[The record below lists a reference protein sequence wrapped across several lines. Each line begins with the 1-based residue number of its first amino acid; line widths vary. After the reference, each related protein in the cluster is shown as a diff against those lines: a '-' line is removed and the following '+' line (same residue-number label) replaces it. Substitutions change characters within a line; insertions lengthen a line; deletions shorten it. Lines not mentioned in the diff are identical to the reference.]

1 MENIIQD
8 VKITKYINSNPPEYI
23 KDDKQKKTPSPSPA
37 TATALATSTSTHSPE
52 IEEYLMMITFH
63 NIVYITTIT
72 VENFK
77 SSLFDLTMLE
87 TLIYNC
93 NHNQQVGD
101 VKCNMKISE
110 TDNPKALN
118 ILLLFTRDVKP
129 MKTINEIHSFTLQI
143 KPMNYDDKICVSMA
157 NLRSEINFTTIKPTT
172 KIHIYEI
179 AKMSIEPVCH
189 RLLITSSNLYLP
201 LLNYNCNR
209 YGINK
214 SNYLYTITSDNDAL
228 TQQVFNTDANYKT
241 VISKTN
247 LELLELF
254 DDKIKTFVNYKTDFS
269 VYKKFTEYIFE
280 TYFIIND
287 KEKKTYRFLH
297 NKLIKKLLQLETH
310 FIDNIIINDNKI
322 ITFVDTT
329 KKSNNRN
336 ITYYT
341 NLEEFM
347 IEREQFKTYNILFQ
361 CQQGYLIE
369 ELN

>member
-1 MENIIQD
+1 MENIIQG
-8 VKITKYINSNPPEYI
+8 VNITKYINSNPPEYI
-23 KDDKQKKTPSPSPA
+23 KDDKQKKSPA
-37 TATALATSTSTHSPE
+37 PPPASATAQAHSPE

-129 MKTINEIHSFTLQI
+129 MKTINEMHSFTLHI

-172 KIHIYEI
+172 KIYTYEI
-179 AKMSIEPVCH
+179 VKISSITELNC

-201 LLNYNCNR
+201 LLSYHHNSYVNNP
-209 YGINK
+209 IN
-214 SNYLYTITSDNDAL
+214 LYTITSDNAL
-228 TQQVFNTDANYKT
+228 TEQVFNTDVNYKKE
-241 VISKTN
+241 INKTN
-247 LELLELF
+247 LELSDLF
-254 DDKIKTFVNYKTDFS
+254 DDKIKKFVNYKTDYA

-280 TYFIIND
+280 KYFLQID
-287 KEKKTYRFLH
+287 KEKKTYRFLY
-297 NKLIKKLLQLETH
+297 NKLIKKLLQLDTH

-336 ITYYT
+336 IKYYA

-347 IEREQFKTYNILFQ
+347 IEREQFKTYSMLFQ
-361 CQQGYLIE
+361 CQHGYLFE
-369 ELN
+369 EFK

>member
-1 MENIIQD
+1 MENIIQG
-8 VKITKYINSNPPEYI
+8 VNITKYINSNPPEYI
-23 KDDKQKKTPSPSPA
+23 KDDKQKKSPA
-37 TATALATSTSTHSPE
+37 PPPASATAQAHSPE

-129 MKTINEIHSFTLQI
+129 MKTINEMHSFTLHI

-172 KIHIYEI
+172 KIYTYEI
-179 AKMSIEPVCH
+179 VKMSSEPVCG

-201 LLNYNCNR
+201 LLNYVH
-209 YGINK
+209 
-214 SNYLYTITSDNDAL
+214 SDTSKYYKDAD
-228 TQQVFNTDANYKT
+228 TTFTEQVFNTDAKYKT

-254 DDKIKTFVNYKTDFS
+254 DDKIKTFVNYKTDYA

-287 KEKKTYRFLH
+287 TEKKTYRFLY
-297 NKLIKKLLQLETH
+297 NKLIKKLLQLDTH

-336 ITYYT
+336 IKYYA

-347 IEREQFKTYNILFQ
+347 IEREQFKTYSMLFQ
-361 CQQGYLIE
+361 CQQGYLFE
-369 ELN
+369 EFK

>member
-8 VKITKYINSNPPEYI
+8 VNITKYINSNPPEYI
-23 KDDKQKKTPSPSPA
+23 KDDKQKKSPA
-37 TATALATSTSTHSPE
+37 TAPPPASATAHAHSPE

-129 MKTINEIHSFTLQI
+129 MKTINEQHSFTLHI

-172 KIHIYEI
+172 KIYTYEI
-179 AKMSIEPVCH
+179 VKMSSEPVCH

-201 LLNYNCNR
+201 LLNY
-209 YGINK
+209 IHSVT
-214 SNYLYTITSDNDAL
+214 SNHYKVADTSFSEQD
-228 TQQVFNTDANYKT
+228 FNTNATYKT

-254 DDKIKTFVNYKTDFS
+254 DDKIKTFVNYKTDYA

-280 TYFIIND
+280 TYFIQINKEND
-287 KEKKTYRFLH
+287 KYKKTYRFLY
-297 NKLIKKLLQLETH
+297 NKLIKKLLQLDTH

-336 ITYYT
+336 IKYYA

-347 IEREQFKTYNILFQ
+347 IEREQFKTYSMLFQ
-361 CQQGYLIE
+361 CQQGYLFE
-369 ELN
+369 EFK

>member
-1 MENIIQD
+1 MENIIQG
-8 VKITKYINSNPPEYI
+8 VNITKYINSNPPEYI
-23 KDDKQKKTPSPSPA
+23 KDDKQKKSPA
-37 TATALATSTSTHSPE
+37 PPPASATAQAHSPE

-129 MKTINEIHSFTLQI
+129 MKTINEMNSFTLNI

-172 KIHIYEI
+172 KIYTYEI
-179 AKMSIEPVCH
+179 VKMSSEPVCG

-201 LLNYNCNR
+201 LLNYVH
-209 YGINK
+209 
-214 SNYLYTITSDNDAL
+214 SDTSKYYKDAD
-228 TQQVFNTDANYKT
+228 TTFTEQVFNTDAKYKT

-254 DDKIKTFVNYKTDFS
+254 DDKIKTFVNYKTDYA

-287 KEKKTYRFLH
+287 TEKKTYRFLY
-297 NKLIKKLLQLETH
+297 NKLIKKLLQLDTH

-336 ITYYT
+336 IKYYA

-347 IEREQFKTYNILFQ
+347 IEREQFKTYSMLFQ
-361 CQQGYLIE
+361 CQQGYLFE

>member
-23 KDDKQKKTPSPSPA
+23 KDDKQKNSPAPA
-37 TATALATSTSTHSPE
+37 TAPAPALATAQAHSPE

-172 KIHIYEI
+172 KIHTYEI
-179 AKMSIEPVCH
+179 AKISSITELNS

-201 LLNYNCNR
+201 LLNYVHPDTF
-209 YGINK
+209 
-214 SNYLYTITSDNDAL
+214 NYYMDDYL
-228 TQQVFNTDANYKT
+228 TEQVFNTDVKYKT

-254 DDKIKTFVNYKTDFS
+254 DDKIKTFVNYKTDFA

>member
-1 MENIIQD
+1 
-8 VKITKYINSNPPEYI
+8 
-23 KDDKQKKTPSPSPA
+23 
-37 TATALATSTSTHSPE
+37 
-52 IEEYLMMITFH
+52 MMITFH

-77 SSLFDLTMLE
+77 SSLFDLTILE

-93 NHNQQVGD
+93 NHNPQVGD

-129 MKTINEIHSFTLQI
+129 MKTINEMHSFTLHI

-172 KIHIYEI
+172 KIYTYEI
-179 AKMSIEPVCH
+179 VKMSSEPVCG

-201 LLNYNCNR
+201 LLNYVH
-209 YGINK
+209 
-214 SNYLYTITSDNDAL
+214 SDTSKYYKDAD
-228 TQQVFNTDANYKT
+228 TTFTEQVFNTDAKYKT

-254 DDKIKTFVNYKTDFS
+254 DDKIKTFVNYKTDYA

-280 TYFIIND
+280 TYFIQINKEND
-287 KEKKTYRFLH
+287 KYKKTYRFLY
-297 NKLIKKLLQLETH
+297 NKLIKKLLQLDTH

-329 KKSNNRN
+329 KQSNNIN
-336 ITYYT
+336 IKYYA

-347 IEREQFKTYNILFQ
+347 IEREQFKTYSMLFQ
-361 CQQGYLIE
+361 CQQGYLFE
-369 ELN
+369 EFK

>member
-1 MENIIQD
+1 MEHTIQY
-8 VKITKYINSNPPEYI
+8 VKITKYINANPPEYI
-23 KDDKQKKTPSPSPA
+23 KDDKQKKSPA
-37 TATALATSTSTHSPE
+37 PPPASATAQAHSPE

-110 TDNPKALN
+110 TDNPKTLN

-129 MKTINEIHSFTLQI
+129 MKTINEMHSFTLHI

-172 KIHIYEI
+172 KIYTYEI
-179 AKMSIEPVCH
+179 VKMSSITELNY
-189 RLLITSSNLYLP
+189 RLIITSSNLYLP
-201 LLNYNCNR
+201 LLNYYHSSNTS
-209 YGINK
+209 
-214 SNYLYTITSDNDAL
+214 SNYYMDDHL
-228 TQQVFNTDANYKT
+228 TEQVFNTNPNYKT
-241 VISKTN
+241 AINKTN
-247 LELLELF
+247 LELSDLF
-254 DDKIKTFVNYKTDFS
+254 DDKIKKFVNYKTDYA

-280 TYFIIND
+280 KYFLQID
-287 KEKKTYRFLH
+287 KEKKTYRFLY
-297 NKLIKKLLQLETH
+297 NKLIKKLLQLDTH

-336 ITYYT
+336 IKYYA

-347 IEREQFKTYNILFQ
+347 IEREQFKTYSMLFQ
-361 CQQGYLIE
+361 CQQGYLFE

>member
-1 MENIIQD
+1 MENIIQG
-8 VKITKYINSNPPEYI
+8 VNITKYINSNPPEYI
-23 KDDKQKKTPSPSPA
+23 KDDKQKKSPA
-37 TATALATSTSTHSPE
+37 PPPASATAQAHSPE

-129 MKTINEIHSFTLQI
+129 MKTINEMHSFTLHI

-172 KIHIYEI
+172 KIYTYEI
-179 AKMSIEPVCH
+179 VKMSSEPVCG

-201 LLNYNCNR
+201 LLNYVH
-209 YGINK
+209 
-214 SNYLYTITSDNDAL
+214 SDTSKYYKDAD
-228 TQQVFNTDANYKT
+228 TTFTEQVFNTDAKYKT

-254 DDKIKTFVNYKTDFS
+254 DDKIKTFVNYKTDYA

-287 KEKKTYRFLH
+287 TEKKTYRFLY
-297 NKLIKKLLQLETH
+297 NKLIKKLLQLDTH

-329 KKSNNRN
+329 KQSNNRN
-336 ITYYT
+336 IKYYA

-347 IEREQFKTYNILFQ
+347 IEREQFKTYSMLFQ
-361 CQQGYLIE
+361 CQQGYLFE
-369 ELN
+369 EFK

>member
-1 MENIIQD
+1 MANIIQG

-23 KDDKQKKTPSPSPA
+23 KDDKQKKSPA
-37 TATALATSTSTHSPE
+37 PPPSLATAQAHSPE

-129 MKTINEIHSFTLQI
+129 MKTINEKHSFTLHI

-172 KIHIYEI
+172 KIYTYEI
-179 AKMSIEPVCH
+179 VKMSIIEQHCY
-189 RLLITSSNLYLP
+189 RLIITSSNLYLP
-201 LLNYNCNR
+201 LLNYYYSPNTS
-209 YGINK
+209 
-214 SNYLYTITSDNDAL
+214 SNYYMDDHL
-228 TQQVFNTDANYKT
+228 TEQVFNTNPNYKT
-241 VISKTN
+241 AINKTN

-254 DDKIKTFVNYKTDFS
+254 DDKIKTFVNYKTDYA

-280 TYFIIND
+280 TYFIQINKEND
-287 KEKKTYRFLH
+287 KYKKTYRFLY
-297 NKLIKKLLQLETH
+297 NKLIKKLLQLDTH

-336 ITYYT
+336 IKYYA

-347 IEREQFKTYNILFQ
+347 IEREQFKTYSMLFQ
-361 CQQGYLIE
+361 CQQGYLFE
-369 ELN
+369 EFK

>member
-1 MENIIQD
+1 MENIIQG
-8 VKITKYINSNPPEYI
+8 VNITKYINSNPPEYI
-23 KDDKQKKTPSPSPA
+23 KDDKQKKSPT
-37 TATALATSTSTHSPE
+37 TAPPPALATAHAHSPE

-129 MKTINEIHSFTLQI
+129 MKTINEMHSFTLHI

-172 KIHIYEI
+172 KIYTYEI
-179 AKMSIEPVCH
+179 VKMSNEPLCN

-201 LLNYNCNR
+201 LLNYHSHSI
-209 YGINK
+209 Y
-214 SNYLYTITSDNDAL
+214 SMDTSF
-228 TQQVFNTDANYKT
+228 TEQVFNTDAKYKT

-254 DDKIKTFVNYKTDFS
+254 DDKIKTFVNYKTDFA

-280 TYFIIND
+280 TYFRIID
-287 KEKKTYRFLH
+287 KEKKTYRFLY
-297 NKLIKKLLQLETH
+297 NKLIKKLLQLDTH

-336 ITYYT
+336 IKYYA

-347 IEREQFKTYNILFQ
+347 IEREQFKTYSMLFQ
-361 CQQGYLIE
+361 CQQGYLFE
-369 ELN
+369 EFK

>member
-1 MENIIQD
+1 
-8 VKITKYINSNPPEYI
+8 
-23 KDDKQKKTPSPSPA
+23 
-37 TATALATSTSTHSPE
+37 
-52 IEEYLMMITFH
+52 
-63 NIVYITTIT
+63 
-72 VENFK
+72 
-77 SSLFDLTMLE
+77 
-87 TLIYNC
+87 
-93 NHNQQVGD
+93 
-101 VKCNMKISE
+101 MKISE

-172 KIHIYEI
+172 KIHTYEI
-179 AKMSIEPVCH
+179 AKISSITELNS

-201 LLNYNCNR
+201 LLNYVHPDTF
-209 YGINK
+209 
-214 SNYLYTITSDNDAL
+214 NYYMDDYL
-228 TQQVFNTDANYKT
+228 TEQVFNTDVKYKT

-254 DDKIKTFVNYKTDFS
+254 DDKIKTFVNYKTDFA

>member
-1 MENIIQD
+1 MENIIQG
-8 VKITKYINSNPPEYI
+8 VNITKYINSNPPEYI
-23 KDDKQKKTPSPSPA
+23 KDDKQKKSPA
-37 TATALATSTSTHSPE
+37 TATAPASATAQAHSPE

-129 MKTINEIHSFTLQI
+129 MKTINEMHSFTLHI

-172 KIHIYEI
+172 KIYTYEI
-179 AKMSIEPVCH
+179 VKMSSEPVCH

-201 LLNYNCNR
+201 LLNY
-209 YGINK
+209 IHSVT
-214 SNYLYTITSDNDAL
+214 SNHYKVADTSFSEQD
-228 TQQVFNTDANYKT
+228 FNTNATYKT

-254 DDKIKTFVNYKTDFS
+254 DDKIKTFVNYKTDYA

-287 KEKKTYRFLH
+287 TEKKTYRFLY
-297 NKLIKKLLQLETH
+297 NKLIKKLLQLDTH

-336 ITYYT
+336 IKYYA

-347 IEREQFKTYNILFQ
+347 IEREQFKTYSMLFQ
-361 CQQGYLIE
+361 CQQGYLFE
-369 ELN
+369 EFK

>member
-23 KDDKQKKTPSPSPA
+23 KDDKQKKSPT
-37 TATALATSTSTHSPE
+37 TAPPPALATAHAHSPE

-129 MKTINEIHSFTLQI
+129 MKTINEQHSFKLHI
-143 KPMNYDDKICVSMA
+143 KTMNYDDKICVSMA

-172 KIHIYEI
+172 KIYTYEI
-179 AKMSIEPVCH
+179 VKISSITELNC

-201 LLNYNCNR
+201 LLSYHHNSYVNNP
-209 YGINK
+209 IN
-214 SNYLYTITSDNDAL
+214 LYTITSDNAL
-228 TQQVFNTDANYKT
+228 TEQVFNTNATYKT

-254 DDKIKTFVNYKTDFS
+254 DDKIKTFVNYKTDFA

-287 KEKKTYRFLH
+287 TEKKTYRFLY
-297 NKLIKKLLQLETH
+297 NKLIKKLLQLDTH

-336 ITYYT
+336 IKYYA

-347 IEREQFKTYNILFQ
+347 IEREQFKTYSMLFQ
-361 CQQGYLIE
+361 CQQGYLFE
-369 ELN
+369 EFK